1 MDLTAISYDELVNV
15 YMIPW
20 GINIVTALV
29 VFFVGKWI
37 AGILVKAVG
46 KLMAKIRIDA
56 VLIDFISSLLNAALY
71 VVVVIAAL
79 EQLGVDT
86 TSIMALFAAA
96 GLAVG
101 LALKDSLSNFSSGV
115 MLIIFR
121 PFKPGDFVEAA
132 GVAGVIESVQ
142 IFNTIV
148 RTGDNR
154 EIIIPN
160 SQIYGNTI
168 TNYSARDTRRVDMVI
183 GISYDDDIKKAKT
196 ILTEIVTANSR
207 VLPEPAPAI
216 AFGELGAS
224 SLDINVRPWVATA
237 DYWSVRSEILE
248 TIKERFDQE
257 GISIPYPHQDVYL
270 HSVKD

>member
-1 MDLTAISYDELVNV
+1 MDLSAISYDELVNV

-20 GINIVTALV
+20 GINLVTALA
-29 VFFVGKWI
+29 VFFIGKWI
-37 AGILVKAVG
+37 AGILVKTAG
-46 KLMAKIRIDA
+46 KIMSKLKIDS

-79 EQLGVDT
+79 DRLGVDT

-132 GVAGVIESVQ
+132 GVSGVIESVQ
-142 IFNTIV
+142 IFNTII

-168 TNYSARDTRRVDMVI
+168 TNYSARDTRRIDMVI
-183 GISYDDDIKKAKT
+183 GISYNDDIKKARG
-196 ILTEIVTANSR
+196 ILTEIVSAHQG
-207 VLPEPAPAI
+207 VLSEPVPAI
-216 AFGELGAS
+216 ALANLGAS

-237 DYWSVRSEILE
+237 DYWNVRSELLE

-270 HSVKD
+270 HTVKD